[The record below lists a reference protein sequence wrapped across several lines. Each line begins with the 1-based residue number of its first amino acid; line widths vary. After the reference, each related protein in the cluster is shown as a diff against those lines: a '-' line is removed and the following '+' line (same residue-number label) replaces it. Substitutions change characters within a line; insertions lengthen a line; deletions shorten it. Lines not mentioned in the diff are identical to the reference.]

1 MKQAKE
7 RFGVKQRLVVD
18 VAREA
23 SRNAEKAAAGDAG
36 KGSKPAA

>member
-23 SRNAEKAAAGDAG
+23 SRNVEKAAGDAG